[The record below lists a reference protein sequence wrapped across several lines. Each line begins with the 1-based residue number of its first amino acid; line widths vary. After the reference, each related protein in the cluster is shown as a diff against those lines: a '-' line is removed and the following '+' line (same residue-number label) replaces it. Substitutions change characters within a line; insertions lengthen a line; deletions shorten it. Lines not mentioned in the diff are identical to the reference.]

1 MLALIDEKQI
11 YNCFDSSTF
20 LSTYKIQDN
29 LKIDVKTKIEKIIIE
44 NNFIIEEKNNKRK
57 SFIFI

>member
-11 YNCFDSSTF
+11 YNCFDSTS

-29 LKIDVKTKIEKIIIE
+29 LKIDVKKKIEKIIIE
-44 NNFIIEEKNNKRK
+44 NNFIIEEK
-57 SFIFI
+57 